1 MFTLIALLAVTVT
14 ISLGVFTIVKGRRNR
29 SSAQQFVREGVSTQ
43 ALVLELRS
51 REWDMPR
58 VGDISDKRVWFP
70 FVQFE
75 LPDGRIQK
83 GESLTGGKPS
93 PAKVGDLTPIVY
105 DPQHPDRLMVTRGM
119 AQPGLVGTFYVA
131 LGCGFIGFGLL
142 AFAFWALIKLV
153 LKVPI

>member
-1 MFTLIALLAVTVT
+1 MFTLIALLVGAVA
-14 ISLGVFTIVKGRRNR
+14 ISMGVFVIVKGQRNR
-29 SSAQQFVREGVSTQ
+29 SSAQQFIRQGVFTQ

-58 VGDISDKRVWFP
+58 AGGISDKRVWFP

-83 GESLTGGKPS
+83 GESLTGGKPA
-93 PAKVGDLTPIVY
+93 PAKVGDLAPIVY
-105 DPQHPDRLMVTRGM
+105 DPQSPDRLMVTRGM
-119 AQPGLVGTFYVA
+119 AQQGLVGTFYVA
-131 LGCGFIGFGLL
+131 LGCGFIGIGLL

-153 LKVPI
+153 LKVPV